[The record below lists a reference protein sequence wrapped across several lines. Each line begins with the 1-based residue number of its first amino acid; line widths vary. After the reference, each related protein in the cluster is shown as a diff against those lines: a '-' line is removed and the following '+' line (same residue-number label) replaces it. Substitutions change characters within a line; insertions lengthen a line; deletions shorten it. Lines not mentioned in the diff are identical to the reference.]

1 MGDNGKREAKAGA
14 GTAKTNGNG
23 KDSQEKQG
31 GLKGDERGGG
41 GEESNN
47 SINPRVPLLF
57 NSLTRRAMKG

>member
-41 GEESNN
+41 G
-47 SINPRVPLLF
+47 
-57 NSLTRRAMKG
+57 RRIEQ